1 MIRSGSNLW
10 KGILANGKSGLF
22 NPAHTVAYIGTNL
35 PTSNK
40 PDIFSRSDN
49 KYGST
54 RRKLRTEMISSPQ
67 GDLKH
72 TGHVGLDGAYFG
84 DISFLGGSSSVCFF
98 SNLNLELIDSSQ
110 LFILISL

>member
-1 MIRSGSNLW
+1 MLEIFRANSNFW
-10 KGILANGKSGLF
+10 KGILPNGKSGLF

-40 PDIFSRSDN
+40 PENFTRCDN

-67 GDLKH
+67 GEVKH

-84 DISFLGGSSSVCFF
+84 DLSFLGGSGSSVRSFK
-98 SNLNLELIDSSQ
+98 LNLQS
-110 LFILISL
+110 